1 MNFNYVHYK
10 DELDII
16 CYYLLFIAI
25 PVGII
30 GNLVSIF
37 IFTRRSL
44 NQRTNTG
51 FFYTILCIVNVIQI
65 VFISIFKRWDS
76 FSNFRIY
83 LNFNIENYIETI
95 ILQTVCWIQA
105 LISFDR
111 FIVVYSPIKGVRIMS
126 KKWVLCSIILG
137 LFILIICFDLP
148 SFIHTYKTTDIAY
161 HLSYLSSVLNWVT
174 EFIMSL
180 MGVQIPFLIM
190 VILDILVVFRLKR
203 SRMQTHGSNS
213 RQTGQSSR
221 SYRFTIN
228 TILIDL
234 IYFIFNFP
242 FTICN
247 IIFLINMLNKSSHSI
262 LNFVSGIVSQL
273 PFFYSC
279 LLFFTF
285 LIFNRN
291 FRSEFFS
298 IGFMSKLKNI
308 LKINTDSSRVISK
321 R

>member
-1 MNFNYVHYK
+1 
-10 DELDII
+10 
-16 CYYLLFIAI
+16 
-25 PVGII
+25 
-30 GNLVSIF
+30 
-37 IFTRRSL
+37 
-44 NQRTNTG
+44 
-51 FFYTILCIVNVIQI
+51 
-65 VFISIFKRWDS
+65 
-76 FSNFRIY
+76 
-83 LNFNIENYIETI
+83 
-95 ILQTVCWIQA
+95 
-105 LISFDR
+105 
-111 FIVVYSPIKGVRIMS
+111 MS

-137 LFILIICFDLP
+137 LFILIIFFDLP
-148 SFIHTYKTTDIAY
+148 SIIESYKKINPEYQLTK
-161 HLSYLSSVLNWVT
+161 LSSFLNLVT
-174 EFIMSL
+174 ETIMSL

-247 IIFLINMLNKSSHSI
+247 IIFLIDRLNKI
-262 LNFVSGIVSQL
+262 LSVYNQKIVRFVNDIVSL
-273 PFFYSC
+273 FPFIYSC
-279 LLFFTF
+279 FLFFTF

-298 IGFMSKLKNI
+298 IRFMSKLKKI